1 MRWILFL
8 LISVPVLAQT
18 RAQIDS
24 LNKLRYDVKI
34 NQASVLG
41 KKYVAYANA
50 AQKMDYREGQADALA
65 NAALLFYYR
74 GKYEEGVRYRQQAIA
89 IYESLDNREKLAHEL
104 AEMGFSM
111 KRRNMQQAQNYMQR
125 GMRMAQSGKYNY
137 RLAGIYDNYGV
148 LKEMQNQLDS
158 AFLFYNKSLDLK
170 YKLADSV
177 GIPYSLSNIAGIY
190 VMRKQFEQAVPY
202 YQKAVAIRQARKDKI
217 GLTETYGNM
226 AWMYRE
232 SGQNEKAVELYN
244 KGIDLALESG
254 YIHMATLFLND
265 LSRLYE
271 SRGQVNEALK
281 TARLYSVYKD
291 SVINK
296 ETNTK
301 LAELETEFD
310 IARKEKLLLERDAQ
324 VRERNTLL
332 VGVSVLA
339 VFIALVGYLIFR
351 QQRLKNRQMSQEH
364 ELKSAIVQ
372 IENQN
377 KLQEQRLAISRDL
390 HDNIGSQLTFIISS
404 VENIK
409 YGFAIQNTKLEEKL
423 NNISSFARDTIVE
436 LRDTIW
442 AMNHQAITFEDLR
455 ARIMNFMEK
464 ARVSHPNVNLA
475 VNISPDLDA
484 LTLSSVEGMN
494 IYRTLQEAVNNA
506 LKYSGAT
513 QIDIQAGADADAIN
527 LVIRDNGK
535 GFDVA
540 AADTGNGLR
549 NMKKRMTEIGAKFSL
564 DSSDLGTL
572 ITIVKPIKPGA

>member
-41 KKYVAYANA
+41 KKYVTYANA
-50 AQKMDYREGQADALA
+50 AQKMGYREGQADALA

-74 GKYEEGVRYRQQAIA
+74 GKHEEGVRYRQQAIA

-202 YQKAVAIRQARKDKI
+202 YQKAIAIRQARKDKI

-232 SGQNEKAVELYN
+232 SGQNEKAIELYN

-409 YGFAIQNTKLEEKL
+409 FGFAIQNTKLEEKL

-442 AMNHQAITFEDLR
+442 AMNDQAITVEDLR

-527 LVIRDNGK
+527 LVIRDN
-535 GFDVA
+535 
-540 AADTGNGLR
+540 
-549 NMKKRMTEIGAKFSL
+549 
-564 DSSDLGTL
+564 
-572 ITIVKPIKPGA
+572 

>member
-50 AQKMDYREGQADALA
+50 AQKMGYREGQADALA

-74 GKYEEGVRYRQQAIA
+74 GKHEEGVRYRQQAIA
-89 IYESLDNREKLAHEL
+89 IYESLDHREKLAHEL

-202 YQKAVAIRQARKDKI
+202 YQKAIAIRQARKDKI

-232 SGQNEKAVELYN
+232 SRQDEKAVEFYN

>member
-1 MRWILFL
+1 MRWILIF
-8 LISVPVLAQT
+8 LISVSAVAQT
-18 RAQIDS
+18 REQIDS

-34 NQASVLG
+34 NQASVLA
-41 KKYVAYANA
+41 KKYIEYADA
-50 AQKMDYREGQADALA
+50 AGKMGYREGEADALA

-74 GKYEEGVRYRQQAIA
+74 GKHEESVKYRQKAIA
-89 IYESLDNREKLAHEL
+89 IYESLGNREKLAHEL

-158 AFLFYNKSLDLK
+158 ALLFYNKSLDLK
-170 YKLADSV
+170 NKLTDSV
-177 GIPYSLSNIAGIY
+177 GIPYSLSNIAGIH
-190 VMRKQFEQAVPY
+190 VIRKQYAQAVPY
-202 YQKAVAIRQARKDKI
+202 YQKAVAIRQARQDKI

-232 SGQNEKAVELYN
+232 SGQGDKAVEFYK

-265 LSRLYE
+265 LSQLYE
-271 SRGQVNEALK
+271 SRGQINDALIA
-281 TARLYSVYKD
+281 ARMYNVYND

-296 ETNTK
+296 ETNKK

-310 IARKEKLLLERDAQ
+310 ITRKEKLLLEREAQ

-339 VFIALVGYLIFR
+339 VFIALVGFLIFR
-351 QQRLKNRQMSQEH
+351 QQRLKNRQMTQEH

-464 ARVSHPNVNLA
+464 ARVSHPNVNLS
-475 VNISPDLDA
+475 VNISPQLDA

-494 IYRTLQEAVNNA
+494 VYRTLQEAVNNA
-506 LKYSGAT
+506 LKYSAAT
-513 QIDIQAGADADAIN
+513 QIDIQADADTDAIN

-540 AADTGNGLR
+540 AADSGNGLR

-564 DSSDLGTL
+564 DSSDQGTL
-572 ITIVKPIKPGA
+572 ITIVKPIKPGL